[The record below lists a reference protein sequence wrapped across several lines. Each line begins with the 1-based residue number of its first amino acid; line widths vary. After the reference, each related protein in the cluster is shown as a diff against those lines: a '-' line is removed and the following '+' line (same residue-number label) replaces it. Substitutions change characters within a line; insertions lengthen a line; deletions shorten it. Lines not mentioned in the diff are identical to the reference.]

1 MEHRPSPGHRD
12 SMGSGSGGVRLVR
25 WRRWGLALAVLASLG
40 GLTVAGRLLDL
51 PEDRRSPTSPP
62 PSTTTNEVV
71 SVATLPPPAT
81 IPAALRRPL
90 RLPGL
95 RPDGSCPTS
104 PMVGPSITRAHPV
117 AAVAVGDG
125 PVYPVLF
132 RATADGRLDHSSVA
146 YWDAPKP
153 LGGPVIV
160 RGHRLGAPQDRVG
173 FLQDQQK
180 SRPIHLLDPASAYQA
195 GEQGSWWRPTRLQ
208 AGRGCY
214 GLQIDGAGFSEVLV
228 VEFG

>member
-1 MEHRPSPGHRD
+1 M
-12 SMGSGSGGVRLVR
+12 VRLVR
-25 WRRWGLALAVLASLG
+25 WRRWGLALTVLATLG

-51 PEDRRSPTSPP
+51 HETQLSPTTPP

-71 SVATLPPPAT
+71 SVATLPPAAT

-95 RPDGSCPTS
+95 RRDGSCPTS

-132 RATADGRLDHSSVA
+132 RATAAGRLDHSSVA

-180 SRPIHLLDPASAYQA
+180 SRPIHLLDPANAYQA

-214 GLQIDGAGFSEVLV
+214 GLQIDGVGFSEVLV

>member
-1 MEHRPSPGHRD
+1 M
-12 SMGSGSGGVRLVR
+12 R
-25 WRRWGLALAVLASLG
+25 WRRWGLALAVLATLG

-51 PEDRRSPTSPP
+51 PENRPPGASPP
-62 PSTTTNEVV
+62 PPTTVNEVV
-71 SVATLPPPAT
+71 SIATTPPPAT

-90 RLPGL
+90 RLPSL
-95 RPDGSCPTS
+95 RRDGSCPTS
-104 PMVGPSITRAHPV
+104 PTVGPSITRAHPV

-160 RGHRLGAPQDRVG
+160 RGHRLGAPKDRVG
-173 FLQDQQK
+173 FQQDQQK
-180 SRPIHLLDPASAYQA
+180 SRPVHLLDPASAYRA

>member
-1 MEHRPSPGHRD
+1 M
-12 SMGSGSGGVRLVR
+12 R
-25 WRRWGLALAVLASLG
+25 WRRWGLALTVLATLG
-40 GLTVAGRLLDL
+40 GLTVADRLLDL
-51 PEDRRSPTSPP
+51 PETQLSPTTPP

-71 SVATLPPPAT
+71 SVTTLPPPAT

-95 RPDGSCPTS
+95 RRDGSCPTS

-132 RATADGRLDHSSVA
+132 RATAAGRLDHSSVA

-153 LGGPVIV
+153 LGGPAGGRV
-160 RGHRLGAPQDRVG
+160 RL
-173 FLQDQQK
+173 
-180 SRPIHLLDPASAYQA
+180 ASTPWTWVRRSQGRSWRRRTA
-195 GEQGSWWRPTRLQ
+195 GRPTTTCR
-208 AGRGCY
+208 ADRR
-214 GLQIDGAGFSEVLV
+214 
-228 VEFG
+228 

>member
-1 MEHRPSPGHRD
+1 M
-12 SMGSGSGGVRLVR
+12 VRLVR
-25 WRRWGLALAVLASLG
+25 WRRWGLALTVLATLG

-51 PEDRRSPTSPP
+51 PETQLSPTSPP
-62 PSTTTNEVV
+62 SSTTTNEVV

-95 RPDGSCPTS
+95 RRDGSCPTS

-117 AAVAVGDG
+117 AAVGDG

-132 RATADGRLDHSSVA
+132 RATAAGRLDHSSVA

-153 LGGPVIV
+153 LGGPAIV

-180 SRPIHLLDPASAYQA
+180 SRPIHLLDLLDPASAYQA

-214 GLQIDGAGFSEVLV
+214 GLQIDGVGFSEVLV